1 MAVSASSYRGHG
13 SAGWLFP
20 TGTLLWAMD
29 PSGVQVGRGPVLGLA
44 ECEGYRVDGVN
55 GRVGTVVGVGIGTD
69 GETPAWLVVRTGLFH
84 RRQVSIGI
92 GDVGSVDPTS
102 RRIVVLT
109 GQANGDVLG

>member
-1 MAVSASSYRGHG
+1 MAVSVSWQGGR
-13 SAGWLFP
+13 AGWLLP
-20 TGTLLWAMD
+20 IGTLLRATD
-29 PSGVQVGRGPVLGLA
+29 PCREESGHWSVSWLA
-44 ECEGYRVDGVN
+44 ESEGYRVDGVN

-109 GQANGDVLG
+109 GQANGDVRG